1 MKNIAALFLSFILSG
16 SFASPQFYSIVFY
29 DFNQDTIPPERLGVY
44 LGEHEYE
51 KSSWEYS
58 LNNSWLTVTNV
69 WGPKATNAVFLTG
82 GGPPVQTR
90 ADFEASAK
98 VKWEDGKYNAVGL
111 SVGGGYPAW
120 GVHISYVVFYP
131 NVEPQIRVN
140 FGSWG
145 GGTAAFEA
153 PPPGEYVFT
162 LKRVGLTAFAYIDGE
177 LIYQSSIKETYT
189 VDGITLMFA
198 GPKDYNDPMF
208 KPLSVDWV
216 YLKVFK

>member
-29 DFNQDTIPPERLGVY
+29 DFNEDTIPPKRLEAY
-44 LGEHEYE
+44 LGNHE
-51 KSSWEYS
+51 KSSWEYT

-69 WGPKATNAVFLTG
+69 WCPNATNAAYLTTG
-82 GGPPVQTR
+82 STPAKTYG
-90 ADFEASAK
+90 DFEASAK

-111 SVGGGYPAW
+111 AVGGGYPAW
-120 GVHISYVVFYP
+120 DVHITYVVFYP

-145 GGTAAFEA
+145 GGIAAFEA
-153 PPPGEYVFT
+153 PPPGEHVFT
-162 LKRVGLTAFAYIDGE
+162 LKRVGLTVFAYIDGA
-177 LIYQSSIKETYT
+177 LIYQSSTNNAYI
-189 VDGITLMFA
+189 VDGITLVFA